1 MEHNVLSGNTDLSP
15 PNLAV
20 SQQQTPDKLL
30 RVDCGREKKTLR
42 RQDHC
47 GVYSDD
53 FPAGGYQRPTGIT
66 WIKRRIGLD
75 DIIDQPAR
83 LRSQRAAE
91 SADHSGG
98 YGALKAV
105 GITDGYHQL
114 SHPDRFRISQG
125 SRHEMIAIDANHRQ
139 IRVRIFPDQARFE
152 APSIRKRHAQL

>member
-1 MEHNVLSGNTDLSP
+1 
-15 PNLAV
+15 
-20 SQQQTPDKLL
+20 
-30 RVDCGREKKTLR
+30 
-42 RQDHC
+42 
-47 GVYSDD
+47 
-53 FPAGGYQRPTGIT
+53 
-66 WIKRRIGLD
+66 LD

-114 SHPDRFRISQG
+114 SHPDQFRISQG

-152 APSIRKRHAQL
+152 APSIGKRHAELAGPMHHVAVGQNKAIRREHKARAAAA